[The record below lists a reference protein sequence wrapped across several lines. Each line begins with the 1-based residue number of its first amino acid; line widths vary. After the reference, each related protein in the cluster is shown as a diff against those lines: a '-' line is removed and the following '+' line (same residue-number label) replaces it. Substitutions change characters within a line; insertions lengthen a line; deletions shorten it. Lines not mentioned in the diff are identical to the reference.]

1 MSITVVIPFHR
12 NLRQLEASLSAAR
25 QAAPTAE
32 IVVAADGA
40 TEDYQSLVSRAGA
53 RVVVVPG
60 PSGPAVARNR
70 AAAVATGDILVF
82 IDADVVVHQDAVAG
96 MCGVLAS
103 EPDLVAIFGA
113 YDLSPAEP
121 DFWSQYK
128 NLSHAYVHQIGSPEA
143 TTFWAGL
150 GAVRTEA
157 FRRVGG
163 FDERFPKPCVEDIE
177 LGYRLRKDG
186 GRIRL
191 DPRFRGKHLKRW
203 TLRESVRTDIVSRGV
218 PWAQLIRKFGAMRN
232 DLNLRWQLRASVVC
246 AYVFLAA
253 ILATVFTPWSL
264 VVAAMAL
271 VTLWGLNSEYYRWF
285 AEQRGVW
292 FAARVVPAHLL
303 HHLCNGI
310 SFVAGTGLG
319 VAAAAGWPLPG
330 VIPMSMWVPPTA
342 PLVND

>member
-1 MSITVVIPFHR
+1 MSITIVIPFHR
-12 NLRQLEASLSAAR
+12 NLRHLEQSLGAAR
-25 QAAPTAE
+25 RAAPSAE

-40 TEDYQSLVSRAGA
+40 TEEYQPIVAAAGA
-53 RVVVVPG
+53 RIVVVPG

-70 AAAVATGDILVF
+70 AAALATGDIVVF
-82 IDADVVVHQDAVAG
+82 IDADVVVHPDAVTG
-96 MCGVLAS
+96 MCAVLTS
-103 EPDLVAIFGA
+103 EPDLVAIFGS
-113 YDLSPAEP
+113 YDLAPAEP

-150 GAVRTEA
+150 GAVRTDA

-177 LGYRLRKDG
+177 LGYRLRRDG

-191 DPRFRGKHLKRW
+191 DPRFRGQHLKRW
-203 TLRESVRTDIVSRGV
+203 TLWGSVRTDIVSRGV

-232 DLNLRWQLRASVVC
+232 DLNLRWQLRASVAC

-253 ILATVFTPWSL
+253 LLAAVLTPWSL
-264 VVAAMAL
+264 VVAAMVL
-271 VTLWGLNSEYYRWF
+271 VALWGLNSEYYGWF
-285 AEQRGVW
+285 ARQRGAW

-303 HHLCNGI
+303 HHLCNGV
-310 SFVAGTGLG
+310 SFVAGTALG
-319 VAAAAGWPLPG
+319 AASAAGWSLPG
-330 VIPMSMWVPPTA
+330 VIPMSIWTPTGA
-342 PLVND
+342 RASGQ